1 MTDAATTGADQTN
14 QNQNQNQQQHQK
26 QNQRAYATQE
36 AAASVV
42 CGGVAG
48 SAFWLAVLPIDLA
61 KTRYQIATPGG
72 ADDVGVWRLMA
83 RETSRTGARG
93 LWVGV
98 GPVLARAF
106 PSNAV
111 QFLAWEGA
119 CQLAGVRREHGVLFR
134 RIGKKRHPKIIG
146 RDQFPQITGAR
157 ERAPAMVEIT
167 SADDAAGGGYKHDR
181 RVIYPSYINF
191 GAPSPRVGGSPKTP
205 PATPRTCS
213 RSDAGEEM
221 KLPCEVETSY
231 PHFWQRGRVRVTLKK
246 EDATEAREFPTRRA
260 VMLEIARLVPKHPG
274 RQPGAPK
281 DKKTMPTA
289 LEILT
294 QFSSQ
299 PGQAGAS
306 SGAGGAG
313 GGGGSSKKDKG
324 GKKGKKGR

>member
-1 MTDAATTGADQTN
+1 MKKG
-14 QNQNQNQQQHQK
+14 
-26 QNQRAYATQE
+26 TQ
-36 AAASVV
+36 
-42 CGGVAG
+42 
-48 SAFWLAVLPIDLA
+48 
-61 KTRYQIATPGG
+61 
-72 ADDVGVWRLMA
+72 
-83 RETSRTGARG
+83 
-93 LWVGV
+93 
-98 GPVLARAF
+98 
-106 PSNAV
+106 
-111 QFLAWEGA
+111 
-119 CQLAGVRREHGVLFR
+119 
-134 RIGKKRHPKIIG
+134 IIG

-157 ERAPAMVEIT
+157 ERAPPMVEIT

-181 RVIYPSYINF
+181 RVIIYPSYINSRCSVAE
-191 GAPSPRVGGSPKTP
+191 GRRIPKDAACDAPNVLEIRDVLEKS
-205 PATPRTCS
+205 
-213 RSDAGEEM
+213 M
-221 KLPCEVETSY
+221 KLPCEVEDKSY
-231 PHFWQRGRVRVTLKK
+231 PKDFWQRGRVRVTLKK
-246 EDATEAREFPTRRA
+246 EDGTPIAREFPTRRA